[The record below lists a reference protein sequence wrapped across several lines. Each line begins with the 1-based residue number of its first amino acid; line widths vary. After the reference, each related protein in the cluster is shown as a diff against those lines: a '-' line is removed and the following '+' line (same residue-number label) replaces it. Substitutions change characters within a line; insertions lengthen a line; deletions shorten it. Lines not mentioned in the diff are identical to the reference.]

1 MPRIVTPLSDSQI
14 KRTKPPETGSTK
26 LYDGDGLY
34 LLLSADGGRYWRMDY
49 TRPVTKKRN
58 TLAFGSYPHVSL
70 ADARQKRTAA
80 RQLIAAHIDPAEQR
94 DEERRIATLNAANT
108 FEAVA
113 IEWMSKRKASE
124 ATKKKDQYLLSE
136 AIRELGS
143 RPIKDVLPI
152 HILQVCQISEKQ
164 GLLEKASKTRAK
176 IGQVMRYAVAT
187 GRCERDPTIDLRGAL
202 ETPMVKHHASV
213 IEPERVAQLLRDI
226 QHYSGRFTTVQA
238 LNLLAFTF
246 VRPGE
251 LRHAKWADINLESRQ
266 WCYTPAKT
274 RKQTEVEL
282 IVPLADQAIEILV
295 SLKQITGH
303 SIYVFPAT
311 HTNTKP
317 MSENTLNQALRRMG
331 WEGAEMCGH
340 GFRAMA
346 RTILEEQLGYEDR
359 LIEMQLGHQV
369 RDMHG
374 RAYNR
379 TKFLDQ
385 RRQMMQVWA
394 DYLYRLKQ
402 GKSDS
407 VG

>member
-1 MPRIVTPLSDSQI
+1 MQ
-14 KRTKPPETGSTK
+14 KH
-26 LYDGDGLY
+26 
-34 LLLSADGGRYWRMDY
+34 LLI
-49 TRPVTKKRN
+49 
-58 TLAFGSYPHVSL
+58 H
-70 ADARQKRTAA
+70 

-282 IVPLADQAIEILV
+282 IVPLADQAVEILA

-394 DYLYRLKQ
+394 DYLDRLKQ